1 MRNVHRSKCR
11 PIATAVVAVAATFI
25 ATLAHANDPASLP
38 TPRAEGWLVKSYG
51 QIAAP
56 AAPKNLQAEVT
67 ALKAIVAKRSAGD
80 VARYRWWATGG
91 PVYRWNEVM
100 LDEMQEAFVT
110 LPLAG
115 RHLALYHA
123 ALDDAVST
131 ARHHNKSKT
140 RGDAVAIDAALK
152 TSDASVSVSEY
163 AAASAA
169 AAEMLGYLFPTR
181 ATQLAAK
188 AEEAMQSRL
197 LAGVELPHEVAAGRA
212 VGQAVAAL
220 AIARGKADR
229 SDTKWSGTV
238 PEGPGIWKGTNP
250 IAPAAGSWQPWLLVS
265 ANEFRS
271 APPPAFDSE
280 QTKQALA
287 ELKSFA
293 RTPKSNHRATY
304 WEVNGGARAHTLWN
318 EIARAK
324 LLESGASPAIAGR
337 VLAALNIAIADAGT
351 ACWEA
356 KYHYWH
362 IRPPH
367 LDTELKSLFPPPNH
381 PSYPAAHGCFS
392 TAGATVLAG
401 TFQQDRE
408 RMLAIGKEA
417 AEARTWAGIHYRFD
431 IDAGQEI
438 GRKVGERALDRAFVA
453 RTN

>member
-1 MRNVHRSKCR
+1 
-11 PIATAVVAVAATFI
+11 
-25 ATLAHANDPASLP
+25 
-38 TPRAEGWLVKSYG
+38 VKSYG